1 MIFIGIK
8 KAEKNKQTN
17 KQSAY
22 ARAVTGTWMAVVTKF
37 VRMLVYA

>member
-8 KAEKNKQTN
+8 NAEKKN

-22 ARAVTGTWMAVVTKF
+22 ARVVTGTWMAVVTKF
-37 VRMLVYA
+37 VQMLVYA